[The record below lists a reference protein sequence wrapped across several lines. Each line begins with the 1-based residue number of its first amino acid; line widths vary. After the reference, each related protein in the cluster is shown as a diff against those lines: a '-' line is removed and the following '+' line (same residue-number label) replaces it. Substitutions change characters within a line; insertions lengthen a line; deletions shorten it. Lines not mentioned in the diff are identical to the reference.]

1 MSKKPNNRPRR
12 ASRAS
17 PRFSPGARRRNT
29 LTSASKMAKFSMGR
43 GETWR
48 KRPPKVSVRGKDA
61 VIQALQTA
69 GLERFL
75 RRKVEIDRTAIL
87 REWGGMEKAT
97 STYRSAGRDL
107 GGASPAQGGDGKFPV
122 LMHGR
127 LSRGD
132 PARARRC
139 PPTLR
144 GVEVGSA

>member
-1 MSKKPNNRPRR
+1 MKKSYEQKAEQPTEELR
-12 ASRAS
+12 ALRLGSVLVRESSEHAHLGTQDGKV
-17 PRFSPGARRRNT
+17 FD
-29 LTSASKMAKFSMGR
+29 GR
-43 GETWR
+43 VSWR
-48 KRPPKVSVRGKDA
+48 KRPLKVSVRGKDA

-107 GGASPAQGGDGKFPV
+107 GDASPAQGGNGKFPM

-139 PPTLR
+139 PRP
-144 GVEVGSA
+144 